1 MHLPPRALGAIER
14 RPITQ
19 LVLPPPSSLIEN
31 HLCGRNAG
39 TESRSS
45 LITERRAS
53 SHSVCHTA
61 SVTQRSLVLL
71 AVVDEYVHFLGS
83 LHVRAYVS
91 RGAGGARGGRGG
103 CGQEHVKHFLRNPAS
118 NTLKLF
124 LEVAGLPVFFLFP
137 TPGICRVQIAVI
149 LYFLAHA

>member
-1 MHLPPRALGAIER
+1 MQAGLRLKDAAELERKGSDREKKPPDQRADSGNTVSQKHPAVHLPPRALGAIER

-53 SHSVCHTA
+53 SLSVCHTA
-61 SVTQRSLVLL
+61 VSGVTC
-71 AVVDEYVHFLGS
+71 
-83 LHVRAYVS
+83 
-91 RGAGGARGGRGG
+91 GGR
-103 CGQEHVKHFLRNPAS
+103 
-118 NTLKLF
+118 
-124 LEVAGLPVFFLFP
+124 
-137 TPGICRVQIAVI
+137 
-149 LYFLAHA
+149 